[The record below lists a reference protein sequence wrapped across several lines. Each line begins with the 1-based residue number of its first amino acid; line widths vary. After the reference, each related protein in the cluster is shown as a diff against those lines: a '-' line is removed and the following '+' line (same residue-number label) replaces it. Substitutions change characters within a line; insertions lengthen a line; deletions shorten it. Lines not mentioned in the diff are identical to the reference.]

1 MSIIKSTR
9 NYDQL
14 TKQTLVNSSL
24 LNLFPVMYD
33 EEEKIFFLNIFR
45 NYKMNTTMNQN
56 FLNFYETL
64 EVEDIDWFDNIAYD
78 IYENQGLWWI
88 VPLANNVLNPFE
100 EIEPGQQMNII
111 KREHIYQLLKEIKN
125 IASL

>member
-1 MSIIKSTR
+1 
-9 NYDQL
+9 
-14 TKQTLVNSSL
+14 
-24 LNLFPVMYD
+24 MYD